1 MKEKLIE
8 VEAEVIEEKGLTV
21 SFTPASIQAN
31 FEALDAH
38 VEAMIADYKGAKY
51 DLTSQE
57 GIKQAK
63 HDATYLNSIAKEID
77 DRRKAVKRDYME
89 PYNQFD
95 MQATAIIKKVK
106 DTRADIKEQLDAAE
120 EERKAKKYAALQEY
134 FEGYAGVLIDLVPY
148 ERIHEN
154 QWLNKTFN
162 EIKAQNAIE
171 EKVNKIASDW
181 ESLKS
186 QSDMAHYDTA
196 ERTFFDTLD
205 LGEAL
210 SAARKAQEAD
220 ERIAELHREVEQ
232 IQEEQIAEEIEEKIA
247 PAVEELQEA
256 PMQEAA
262 IQPEEIPAPPAPPA
276 PLAPEPIAH
285 PLPKEQTAIPGGE
298 YIPCVMVIQAASQE
312 QMKQIGAFCGSL
324 TPKVVGRFIGGTI
337 EQAYM
342 KIQQEAGTY
351 YGR

>member
-1 MKEKLIE
+1 MKEKPIE

-38 VEAMIADYKGAKY
+38 VDSLIADYKGAKY

-63 HDATYLNSIAKEID
+63 HDSTYLNSIANEID
-77 DRRKAVKRDYME
+77 DRRKAVKREYME

-106 DTRADIKEQLDAAE
+106 DTRADIKAQVDEAE
-120 EERKAKKYAALQEY
+120 ADRKATKYAALQEY
-134 FEGYAGVLIDLVPY
+134 FLGYAGVLSDLVPY
-148 ERIHEN
+148 EKIHEK
-154 QWLNKTFN
+154 QWLNKSFN

-232 IQEEQIAEEIEEKIA
+232 IQEEQIAEEIEEEIA
-247 PAVEELQEA
+247 LVVEEIQDA
-256 PMQEAA
+256 PIQEAA
-262 IQPEEIPAPPAPPA
+262 IQPEEVPAPQAPPAPPA
-276 PLAPEPIAH
+276 PAPTEAPV
-285 PLPKEQTAIPGGE
+285 PEVAIPGGK
-298 YIPCVMVIQAASQE
+298 YIPCVMIIQAASQD
-312 QMKQIGAFCGSL
+312 QMKQIGEFCGSL

-342 KIQQEAGTY
+342 KTQQEAGTY